1 MILFELEYSYAR
13 SATTNPPAFERK
25 KIALHREEG
34 GSALLHYE
42 MHGTWGEKELDIA
55 LTPAQM
61 ETLCTYFADG
71 QIRAQASGPVPPI
84 NTMCVGGSTS
94 ESFSFCDESGRAETS
109 LMSAQMRGVLQY
121 LESLV
126 PRDGAPPAGAAAAP
140 APAGAFVSPAP
151 VVAPQ
156 AGQWVCPQC
165 GTVNSGNFCTECGKQ
180 RS

>member
-1 MILFELEYSYAR
+1 MQIFDLEYSYAR
-13 SATTNPPAFERK
+13 SATTNPPVYEVKDITLQNDAGE
-25 KIALHREEG
+25 AVM
-34 GSALLHYE
+34 HYA

-71 QIRAQASGPVPPI
+71 QIRAQAEKPVPPI
-84 NTMCVGGSTS
+84 YAMPVGGSTS
-94 ESFSFCDESGRAETS
+94 ESFSFCDESGRVETS
-109 LMSAQMRGVLQY
+109 LMSAQMRGVLQF

-126 PRDGAPPAGAAAAP
+126 PRDGAPPAGAAQAP
-140 APAGAFVSPAP
+140 TGAFVNPEPIA
-151 VVAPQ
+151 AAQ
-156 AGQWVCPQC
+156 AGQWVCAFC